1 MKISG
6 KRKAFI
12 AVLSVFAVSAS
23 GLAVASG
30 CSSVN
35 GRIDAPERIEA
46 DLGTYVIPDY
56 DVVDKNGMIL
66 AGYNVYLKSAT
77 SADGEALDVS
87 YQSVTVT
94 DAGIYE
100 FVYSA
105 GKRNVSDV
113 TVVIDF
119 ADRTAPTISYDE
131 RNLPSFFIKGN
142 SYKMPAYTIS
152 GDFVREKCW
161 AKVFHIAPDNTETEV
176 EIRNTRFLVEHGEG
190 SYAIRIH
197 VEDAV
202 GNPNDY
208 EYRRKVDAP
217 EKLVKDRVLYFN
229 EEFGARQVS
238 CHESSY
244 KGGFTSQIPANV
256 PDGNTEGGYKIE
268 FDGVTP
274 TENNEAYISVDVPA
288 LLDIT
293 DYEQLEMWVYYEG
306 NNNIVMGSNWWND
319 TSIEKGK
326 WVKMV
331 WSTRVWGEYPAGASG
346 SMDVTNNKFVG
357 VNDIT
362 SMSIRVI
369 FNYNQ
374 SVIPNGRLYFS
385 YMNAVP
391 KTPATVEARENVIL
405 DTDKF
410 FKGDTINLSAKKQ
423 EGKTVDCYLLNGKP
437 LAGNSFVITEDANIV
452 EVKYVDGDITAD
464 NMTWATPEYVA
475 PVGGDAQVH
484 KLGEGKSWVLTYDV
498 YNMSAEWS
506 YIAAYVG
513 GNDQLLGFELDGNS
527 GKFAGYGGNWKWGGG
542 VALSGEVIAAFRA
555 ATEAKPVTV
564 KYIRTDST
572 VKAFVEYDGKEYFIA
587 SVDVSADLQVASGN
601 SYGLGA
607 RKPVTQNN
615 KTLTNGSV
623 KNIRTVATSA
633 KTELVHAAYAATV
646 TKGDELID
654 FAVRDYRIGDKVKL
668 SAPKQNGDK
677 LFLCYSVNDK
687 SISGDTFVISEK
699 AVTVKAVYVDAC
711 VITLGEGLY
720 IDGKTGTVTVPV
732 GTVVTIAYKGTSP
745 EGQYFAGIFVDGKL
759 HEDVAFATTE
769 TAHSITVKYE
779 DRIENDNEKLNRID
793 KAGDESGLAYHP
805 TQGGWKPSAIEH
817 VTDFGYE
824 GADKTVDAHNSL
836 KVTLSGSEQ
845 AFALTNGAENLDKYK
860 ELYFYVY
867 SEKGG
872 IAVGG
877 WWCRDVAT
885 VAGKW
890 VKVSFGRDKA
900 PQNIDE
906 RSVWEKGL
914 NSFVYSFYGA
924 QSGDVVY
931 VTSVYGV
938 SYDDVAVT
946 KEQSSERYLE
956 LSAPKYGTAYKQNE
970 TVTLTCN
977 GAPANKAFV
986 CFTVNGEDIEG
997 NTYTLTEGGAEFGI
1011 RFADTSTLTFV
1022 DGASAVDGGTVFGK
1036 GATVKLT
1043 HEVKSGK
1050 FFDYYLID
1058 GTTKLFTDEFK
1069 TSEAT
1074 HTVKA
1079 VYAASA
1085 DALTWEEYGYVA
1097 PSGNDAQ
1104 SHKIGSSTHWAMTF
1118 DVSIPATGWD
1128 YVGVYI
1134 GGGDQLLGIEL
1145 INNDGKFGGYGGK
1158 FNGMAD
1164 GYNTPGEVMA
1174 ALRSSSFVKTTMIY
1188 ARSGDKLCVYVKQN
1202 NNLYEVGQV
1211 NFSTYQVTGDNFGIG
1226 GRKGPNSA
1234 TQSNI
1239 EYIVGADKVNAYIQ
1253 NTVAVKLEGAVNG
1266 QLVKYIDTEYT
1277 LPDVKSTVNDLFGNA
1292 VQKQVTV
1299 SVKDA
1304 QGNNVPVND
1313 GKINV
1318 PAYTGSQALILTYS
1332 AEGALSASYKLILQK
1347 ADTGIL
1353 LEASALGAAN
1363 VNANGNTVEYSTEQK
1378 HGSEAGSIKISNIV
1392 SNETGVF
1399 LAKSEYSRYIEFYA
1413 YTADS
1418 GVEMGG
1424 WWCNDTTLAQNA
1436 WTRVV
1441 IDTQAAGYDRHGD
1454 EIVLR
1459 LKGSCQGKTVYISSV
1474 RTIEA
1479 NEAA

>member
-35 GRIDAPERIEA
+35 GRIAAPERIEA

-527 GKFAGYGGNWKWGGG
+527 GKFAGYGGSWKWGGG

-687 SISGDTFVISEK
+687 SISGDTFV
-699 AVTVKAVYVDAC
+699 
-711 VITLGEGLY
+711 
-720 IDGKTGTVTVPV
+720 
-732 GTVVTIAYKGTSP
+732 
-745 EGQYFAGIFVDGKL
+745 
-759 HEDVAFATTE
+759 
-769 TAHSITVKYE
+769 
-779 DRIENDNEKLNRID
+779 NR
-793 KAGDESGLAYHP
+793 
-805 TQGGWKPSAIEH
+805 
-817 VTDFGYE
+817 
-824 GADKTVDAHNSL
+824 
-836 KVTLSGSEQ
+836 
-845 AFALTNGAENLDKYK
+845 
-860 ELYFYVY
+860 
-867 SEKGG
+867 
-872 IAVGG
+872 
-877 WWCRDVAT
+877 
-885 VAGKW
+885 
-890 VKVSFGRDKA
+890 
-900 PQNIDE
+900 
-906 RSVWEKGL
+906 
-914 NSFVYSFYGA
+914 
-924 QSGDVVY
+924 QSG
-931 VTSVYGV
+931 
-938 SYDDVAVT
+938 
-946 KEQSSERYLE
+946 
-956 LSAPKYGTAYKQNE
+956 
-970 TVTLTCN
+970 
-977 GAPANKAFV
+977 
-986 CFTVNGEDIEG
+986 
-997 NTYTLTEGGAEFGI
+997 I
-1011 RFADTSTLTFV
+1011 R
-1022 DGASAVDGGTVFGK
+1022 
-1036 GATVKLT
+1036 
-1043 HEVKSGK
+1043 
-1050 FFDYYLID
+1050 
-1058 GTTKLFTDEFK
+1058 
-1069 TSEAT
+1069 
-1074 HTVKA
+1074 
-1079 VYAASA
+1079 
-1085 DALTWEEYGYVA
+1085 
-1097 PSGNDAQ
+1097 
-1104 SHKIGSSTHWAMTF
+1104 
-1118 DVSIPATGWD
+1118 
-1128 YVGVYI
+1128 
-1134 GGGDQLLGIEL
+1134 
-1145 INNDGKFGGYGGK
+1145 
-1158 FNGMAD
+1158 
-1164 GYNTPGEVMA
+1164 
-1174 ALRSSSFVKTTMIY
+1174 
-1188 ARSGDKLCVYVKQN
+1188 
-1202 NNLYEVGQV
+1202 
-1211 NFSTYQVTGDNFGIG
+1211 
-1226 GRKGPNSA
+1226 
-1234 TQSNI
+1234 
-1239 EYIVGADKVNAYIQ
+1239 
-1253 NTVAVKLEGAVNG
+1253 
-1266 QLVKYIDTEYT
+1266 
-1277 LPDVKSTVNDLFGNA
+1277 
-1292 VQKQVTV
+1292 
-1299 SVKDA
+1299 
-1304 QGNNVPVND
+1304 
-1313 GKINV
+1313 
-1318 PAYTGSQALILTYS
+1318 
-1332 AEGALSASYKLILQK
+1332 
-1347 ADTGIL
+1347 
-1353 LEASALGAAN
+1353 
-1363 VNANGNTVEYSTEQK
+1363 
-1378 HGSEAGSIKISNIV
+1378 
-1392 SNETGVF
+1392 
-1399 LAKSEYSRYIEFYA
+1399 
-1413 YTADS
+1413 
-1418 GVEMGG
+1418 
-1424 WWCNDTTLAQNA
+1424 
-1436 WTRVV
+1436 
-1441 IDTQAAGYDRHGD
+1441 
-1454 EIVLR
+1454 
-1459 LKGSCQGKTVYISSV
+1459 
-1474 RTIEA
+1474 
-1479 NEAA
+1479 